1 MRPKTKSTARL
12 TMYLTVC
19 GLLLSTGSSAYA
31 QGVSHRVAAPT
42 RCGNPLPGSNSIDA
56 LDPFAS
62 VSSQPAIALR
72 TTPSAG
78 TISAHELL
86 VPASAVKEFNRSLK
100 AVRSGDYQ
108 SAAEH
113 LQKAIRIDPSF
124 VQAHNN
130 LGASYLQLNQYENAV
145 SEFQRAIALDGKIQ
159 ESQRNLGLSL
169 FLLRRYPQAEVATRQ
184 ALQFDPQP
192 QRNTARYTLGRILA
206 AEGSSPVEA
215 EQLLRQSV
223 ADFADA
229 RLPLA
234 QILLNRGANQQAAE
248 ELRAYVES
256 PDANPARKQAV
267 QCWLALVTRSDANA
281 ACRKH

>member
-1 MRPKTKSTARL
+1 MTPKTKSTARL
-12 TMYLTVC
+12 MMYLTVC
-19 GLLLSTGSSAYA
+19 GLLLSTGSSADA
-31 QGVSHRVAAPT
+31 QGVTYRVAATT
-42 RCGNPLPGSNSIDA
+42 RYGNPLPGSNSIDA
-56 LDPFAS
+56 LDRFAS
-62 VSSQPAIALR
+62 ISSAPAIALG
-72 TTPSAG
+72 TTPTAG
-78 TISAHELL
+78 TISAHELH

-113 LQKAIRIDPSF
+113 LQKAILIDPNF

-159 ESQRNLGLSL
+159 ESQGNLGLSF
-169 FLLRRYPQAEVATRQ
+169 FLLRRYPEAEVASRQ
-184 ALQFDPQP
+184 ALQLDPQHT
-192 QRNTARYTLGRILA
+192 TARYTLGRILA

-215 EQLLRQSV
+215 EQLLRQSA

-234 QILLNRGANQQAAE
+234 QLLLNRGAHEQAAD
-248 ELRAYVES
+248 ELRAYVKS
-256 PDANPARKQAV
+256 PDANPASKQAV
-267 QCWLALVTRSDANA
+267 QRWLAVVTRSDANA
-281 ACRKH
+281 VCGKH

>member
-1 MRPKTKSTARL
+1 MKPKTKSTARL

-19 GLLLSTGSSAYA
+19 GLLLSTGSSAHA
-31 QGVSHRVAAPT
+31 QGMSYRVAATT
-42 RCGNPLPGSNSIDA
+42 RYGNPLPGSNAIDG
-56 LDPFAS
+56 LDHFAS
-62 VSSQPAIALR
+62 ISSPPAIALFI
-72 TTPSAG
+72 TPPAG
-78 TISAHELL
+78 NISAHELL

-100 AVRSGDYQ
+100 AERSGDYR

-113 LQKAIRIDPSF
+113 LQKAIRIDPNF
-124 VQAHNN
+124 VRAHNN
-130 LGASYLQLNQYENAV
+130 LGVSYLQMNQYENAV

-169 FLLRRYPQAEVATRQ
+169 FLLRRYPEAELAGRQ
-184 ALQFDPQP
+184 ALEQDP

-234 QILLNRGANQQAAE
+234 QVLLNRGANEQAAE
-248 ELRAYVES
+248 ELRAYVKS
-256 PDANPARKQAV
+256 PDANPASKQAV
-267 QCWLALVTRSDANA
+267 QCWLAAVTRSEVNA
-281 ACRKH
+281 ACGKH